1 MKLGKNILVAAAI
14 SLSLGQQIEASNPII
29 DEILRDN
36 PTLNALK
43 ASDEAAIASAQAEN
57 TLAGPEAEFEYLRGR
72 GGATKWSLGVTQSF
86 DWPGVYKKRR
96 EAIEFNR
103 AVSNLQYDARRLDIA
118 TEANTQLIRYK
129 YVSERR
135 KLLSDIFD
143 ALTSLEKSLKTALDH
158 GLVTILDY
166 KKAGIERFG
175 VERDIRLATADL
187 AEIQGNLSLL
197 AGRELDWNTYTPALT
212 SELSKSLDDYLQ
224 EARQMDPAYLAGLV
238 SITATQREIDVAR
251 AETLP
256 SFSIGYR
263 HEREEGIHF
272 NGFAVGIG
280 LPTWGFNR
288 RKLASSAA
296 LKAVQN
302 EAGNVSAFMT
312 TRITNEWKQADALK
326 RDLQEVQATA
336 IDRDYLKLLTLAYEG
351 GELSVLDYIRELSYC
366 REVTMNIIDMRER
379 YETLLASL
387 NRYQL

>member
-14 SLSLGQQIEASNPII
+14 SLGLGQQIEASNPII

-238 SITATQREIDVAR
+238 SITATQREIDAAR

-302 EAGNVSAFMT
+302 EAGNVSALMT

>member
-14 SLSLGQQIEASNPII
+14 SLGLGQQIEASNPII

-238 SITATQREIDVAR
+238 SITATQREIDAAR

-302 EAGNVSAFMT
+302 EAGNISAFMT

>member
-14 SLSLGQQIEASNPII
+14 SLGLGQQIEASNPII

-351 GELSVLDYIRELSYC
+351 GELSVLDYIRELSFC

>member
-238 SITATQREIDVAR
+238 SITATQREIDAAR

-302 EAGNVSAFMT
+302 EAGNVSALMT

>member
-14 SLSLGQQIEASNPII
+14 SLGLGQHIEASNPII

>member
-1 MKLGKNILVAAAI
+1 MKLGKNILVAVAI
-14 SLSLGQQIEASNPII
+14 SLGLGQHIEASNPII

-43 ASDEAAIASAQAEN
+43 ASEEAAIASAQAEN

-143 ALTSLEKSLKTALDH
+143 ALTSLEKSLKNALDH

-238 SITATQREIDVAR
+238 SITATQREIDAAR

-302 EAGNVSAFMT
+302 EAGNISAFMT

>member
-14 SLSLGQQIEASNPII
+14 SLGLGQQIEASNPII

-72 GGATKWSLGVTQSF
+72 GGATQWSLGVTQSF

-302 EAGNVSAFMT
+302 EAGNVSALMT

>member
-14 SLSLGQQIEASNPII
+14 SLGLGQQIEASNPII

-238 SITATQREIDVAR
+238 SITATQREIDAAR

-302 EAGNVSAFMT
+302 EAGNVSALMT

-351 GELSVLDYIRELSYC
+351 GELSVLDYIRELSFC

>member
-14 SLSLGQQIEASNPII
+14 SLGLGQQIEASNPII